1 MVRTSVARGENERT
15 PKIKFIMNN
24 ICILKGRRMKPGQ
37 ARYKGRGRHQDEQA
51 SPEGMEGV
59 DVEVRRI
66 KNG

>member
-1 MVRTSVARGENERT
+1 
-15 PKIKFIMNN
+15 
-24 ICILKGRRMKPGQ
+24 MKPGQ